1 MLLKKKKKCLGLS
14 GSTENTHIQR
24 VSEVAFGED
33 ERAGDTAHVH
43 GLPPLQG
50 RGAPSAASSSSETN
64 RSFKPE

>member
-1 MLLKKKKKCLGLS
+1 MLLKKKKKKCLGLS

-43 GLPPLQG
+43 GLPPL
-50 RGAPSAASSSSETN
+50 
-64 RSFKPE
+64 